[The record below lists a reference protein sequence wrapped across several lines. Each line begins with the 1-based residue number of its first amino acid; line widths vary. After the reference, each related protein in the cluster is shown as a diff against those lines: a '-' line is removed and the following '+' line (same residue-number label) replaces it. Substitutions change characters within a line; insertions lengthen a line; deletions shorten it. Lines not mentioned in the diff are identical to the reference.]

1 MVISSRRKRSAPT
14 PLQRKL
20 IIGLTV
26 YLGLIV
32 AVGLGFALQKQRPG
46 ADLALEF
53 MMDKGM
59 LDLALMDQIIL
70 EMAEI
75 KVEAKEH
82 HPNDV
87 SAYPP
92 ILELE
97 LNQGRI
103 NGPNYSID
111 GLVQNDV
118 SIGENR
124 PKAYTPNSVI
134 SEARLN
140 QLQGEI
146 TNEDRMRV
154 FNMVLNKLSAEDVH
168 QLLSWSNG
176 GITPTEK
183 EAIKKL
189 LLSRLSPE
197 EIAEIRVLYVK
208 YQNRN

>member
-75 KVEAKEH
+75 KVEAVEAKD

-92 ILELE
+92 LLE

-103 NGPNYSID
+103 HGPNYAID

-118 SIGENR
+118 WIGENR
-124 PKAYTPNSVI
+124 PKPYTPNSVI